1 MKELITIGIPT
12 YNRKTEIFNQVEI
25 IFNFIKNNS
34 FENEIELVVI
44 DNNSDFEIRDILK
57 IFIDENKGFFKVFKN
72 KSNIGMANN
81 IIETMK
87 YASGKFYY
95 FIGDDDSL
103 DLDAFRKTFKIIKSS
118 NYDTQVIITGN
129 DNLAGYKNLF
139 SDINKNEF
147 RFKKNLISILPIY
160 YIGNANTFVST
171 KYLNEI
177 SDDRSL
183 YLLNSY
189 PIPHSALAVYNLKKN
204 DSALLIN
211 TALLKKGAGAG
222 NNVVTSWSLI
232 NTRFYFAYLLDK
244 NFNLPK
250 KNFLKRHPEINLF
263 GVLNFLLQFIL
274 TYNFQDTN
282 KERSSLKKFIIESKL
297 SFLIKILLRI
307 SISKF
312 IFMLIFIFIF
322 IKNLLLKK
330 KIITFGYLRNLYQE
344 EKKRKLLKKNVHY
357 WKSDFLF

>member
-1 MKELITIGIPT
+1 M
-12 YNRKTEIFNQVEI
+12 
-25 IFNFIKNNS
+25 
-34 FENEIELVVI
+34 
-44 DNNSDFEIRDILK
+44 
-57 IFIDENKGFFKVFKN
+57 
-72 KSNIGMANN
+72 
-81 IIETMK
+81 
-87 YASGKFYY
+87 
-95 FIGDDDSL
+95 
-103 DLDAFRKTFKIIKSS
+103 
-118 NYDTQVIITGN
+118 
-129 DNLAGYKNLF
+129 
-139 SDINKNEF
+139 
-147 RFKKNLISILPIY
+147 
-160 YIGNANTFVST
+160 
-171 KYLNEI
+171 
-177 SDDRSL
+177 
-183 YLLNSY
+183 
-189 PIPHSALAVYNLKKN
+189 
-204 DSALLIN
+204 
-211 TALLKKGAGAG
+211 
-222 NNVVTSWSLI
+222 
-232 NTRFYFAYLLDK
+232 LDK